1 MSVTAYSPLLK
12 RDHMKLSGVINIF
25 SSLKPSLAG
34 GILII
39 LNYQIMISEME
50 LLEQNY
56 LQTSI
61 FADQPRCLN
70 NTVALHITEEL
81 KAGHF
86 NCNNAFIDGIHIM
99 TFVMVVDTIIFDQK
113 PTATYIF
120 RNHNAS

>member
-1 MSVTAYSPLLK
+1 MSVTDYSQLLNK
-12 RDHMKLSGVINIF
+12 DQMKISGVINIF

-50 LLEQNY
+50 LLERNY

-61 FADQPRCLN
+61 FAVQPRCLN
-70 NTVALHITEEL
+70 NTVILHITKEL

-86 NCNNAFIDGIHIM
+86 NCNNTFIDGIHIIL
-99 TFVMVVDTIIFDQK
+99 FIMVLTAVIFYQK
-113 PTATYIF
+113 PTATWYIQE
-120 RNHNAS
+120 S